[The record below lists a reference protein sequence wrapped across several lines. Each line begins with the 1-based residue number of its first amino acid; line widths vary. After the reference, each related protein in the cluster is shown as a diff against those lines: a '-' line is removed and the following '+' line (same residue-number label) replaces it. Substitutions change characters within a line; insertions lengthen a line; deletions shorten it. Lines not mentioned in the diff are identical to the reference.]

1 MNTVKL
7 SLFNIVNFV
16 FHELI
21 KLSRVIN
28 SDRKSC

>member
-7 SLFNIVNFV
+7 NLFNIMNFV

-28 SDRKSC
+28 NDGKNC